1 MIISLLKKELQLIG
15 RGLHGI
21 LSMFVLS
28 FTLLFLFHF
37 SFEKDASL
45 PIISLVG
52 IKWSILFITSYV
64 LIGQSTWEERE
75 SGAGQ
80 IVQIFVPNW
89 LIFLIKSFVV
99 WIFLVFVLCL
109 VAMGMKLMFSN
120 FSIIPLLNHL
130 LFIIPGSLSLAFL
143 GVSLGSIA
151 ASTRMKEVILPLLL
165 IPFSIPIFLFGLKS
179 EFRYIS
185 DASSLNQSV
194 FLMIFFCFFYG
205 ALGALF
211 QELQSENIDG

>member
-1 MIISLLKKELQLIG
+1 MIISLLHKELQLIG

-37 SFEKDASL
+37 SFEKESSL
-45 PIISLVG
+45 PIISLIG

-80 IVQIFVPNW
+80 IVQIFVPSW
-89 LIFLIKSFVV
+89 MIFLVKSFVV
-99 WIFLVFVLCL
+99 WIFLGLVLGL
-109 VAMGMKLMFSN
+109 VSLGMNLMFIN
-120 FSIIPLLNHL
+120 FSTISLSNHL
-130 LFIIPGSLSLAFL
+130 LFLLPGSLSLAFL

-179 EFRYIS
+179 EFRYIG
-185 DASSLNQSV
+185 DVTTLNQSLL
-194 FLMIFFCFFYG
+194 LMIFFCFFYG
-205 ALGALF
+205 GLGALF
-211 QELQSENIDG
+211 QELQSENLDG

>member
-1 MIISLLKKELQLIG
+1 MILSLLKKELLLIG

-37 SFEKDASL
+37 SFEKDSSL
-45 PIISLVG
+45 TILPLIG

-75 SGAGQ
+75 SGAGL
-80 IVQIFVPNW
+80 IVQLSLPNW
-89 LIFLIKSFVV
+89 MIFLVKSFVV
-99 WIFLVFVLCL
+99 WIFLLFVLGLVCL
-109 VAMGMKLMFSN
+109 GMNLMFSN
-120 FSIIPLLNHL
+120 FSIVGLFNHIIFL
-130 LFIIPGSLSLAFL
+130 IPGSLSLSFL

-179 EFRYIS
+179 EFRFIG
-185 DASSLNQSV
+185 DATSLNQSLI
-194 FLMIFFCFFYG
+194 LMIFFCFFYG
-205 ALGALF
+205 GLGALF
-211 QELQSENIDG
+211 QELQSENVDG